1 MINDIISSNYKT
13 HKKGDFMETED
24 YLKKQLLEIKRLE
37 MEIKEDRK
45 ILQMSDEELTFSIE
59 IAEKSHHELCENHR
73 KWINSLIET
82 TTKNLEEEIAK
93 LRTMCSFDTKP
104 LIEFIKDTLAIIEKE
119 EYQIKKQEGNY
130 YIVSSSNKKPI
141 ILKEQETTDILKD
154 ELLSKN
160 DEYPYLSQILRDA
173 INHKWENSYRN
184 SEQIL
189 NYIRET
195 LPIDYSELV
204 TGKSLAISSEEIAL
218 LKTLA
223 KDMNGDDD
231 SFIWQAYKISREEGQ
246 RLFRDLYQGKYHS
259 LFEQSYWFG
268 QNISTETL
276 AHWMTKRK
284 TQKSLGL
291 PTQEITLENYIV
303 YAKLDEILKHTEY
316 IKENGQYYISLNG
329 HTQTPP
335 TQEEEEEIK
344 KITQEVLSRNFTWRE
359 SREVNKAVNV
369 KVRPFHNYK
378 FPHDIEEIRKALN
391 PEVITY
397 FDKIREDKTLQLNPT
412 PLNIRAKEINEKL
425 TVRNIHQLFMM
436 PVTTP
441 LEQYLRQMIFSQLD
455 FVRIEKKTG
464 ITRKEVEKSLT
475 VELTLPRE
483 VIRKL
488 FSNPEET
495 STITGL
501 TQGILHSLTDS
512 KKIDNI
518 LEEAK
523 EIQRE
528 YNCWN
533 GTVGYTEINSIR
545 LKDGDMIYST
555 YCEDIKD
562 QYTGFW
568 IQYDYFY
575 NNANDLEFVEGC
587 VELLGSIMMSQIFRK
602 GNKRTAKAMF
612 HKMLLSRN
620 IIPPVLDFNENDSAL
635 WDTFTDGRKERFEE
649 AKLLILEKTIKTN
662 QQLRNGEYN
671 PNLSITTPAEK
682 IKI

>member
-1 MINDIISSNYKT
+1 
-13 HKKGDFMETED
+13 METED
-24 YLKKQLLEIKRLE
+24 YLKKQLLEIKDLKTR
-37 MEIKEDRK
+37 IKENRER
-45 ILQMSDEELTFSIE
+45 LQVSDEEITFLAADDE
-59 IAEKSHHELCENHR
+59 RSHHERCEEYRN
-73 KWINSLIET
+73 WINELTESMI
-82 TTKNLEEEIAK
+82 KNLEGKIDK
-93 LRTMCSFDTKP
+93 LRTMCSFDTEP
-104 LIEFIKDTLAIIEKE
+104 LVEFIKDILTMIEKE

-130 YIVSSSNKKPI
+130 YILSSSNKYPI
-141 ILKEQETTDILKD
+141 ILKDQETTDILKD
-154 ELLSKN
+154 GLLSKN
-160 DEYPYLSQILRDA
+160 DEYPYLSQILKDA
-173 INHKWENSYRN
+173 INHKYQNSYRN
-184 SEQIL
+184 SSQIL
-189 NYIRET
+189 NYIREM
-195 LPIDYSELV
+195 LPINYSELV
-204 TGKSLAISSEEIAL
+204 TGKSLSISSEEVAL

-268 QNISTETL
+268 PNISTETL

-335 TQEEEEEIK
+335 TSEEEEEIK

-369 KVRPFHNYK
+369 KVKPFYNYK
-378 FPHDIEEIRKALN
+378 FPHDIEEIKEAFN

-397 FDKIREDKTLQLNPT
+397 FDKIREDKTLQLDPT
-412 PLNIRAKEINEKL
+412 PLNVRAKEINDKL
-425 TVRNIHQLFMM
+425 TERNIHRLFMM
-436 PVTTP
+436 PATTP
-441 LEQYLRQMIFSQLD
+441 LEQYLRQIIFSQLD
-455 FVRIEKKTG
+455 FVRIERKTET
-464 ITRKEVEKSLT
+464 TRKEVENSLT
-475 VELTLPRE
+475 EELTLPKE

-488 FSNPEET
+488 FSDSKET
-495 STITGL
+495 NIITGL
-501 TQGILHSLTDS
+501 TQGTLHSLTDS

-523 EIQRE
+523 EMQRE
-528 YNCWN
+528 YNCWE
-533 GTVGYTEINSIR
+533 GTVGYTDVNSVK
-545 LKDGDMIYST
+545 LKNGDMIYST

-562 QYTGFW
+562 QYTGFQ

-587 VELLGSIMMSQIFRK
+587 VELLGGIMMSQIFRK

-635 WDTFTDGRKERFEE
+635 WDAFTDGRKERFEE
-649 AKLLILEKTIKTN
+649 AKLLILEKTINTN
-662 QQLRNGEYN
+662 QQLRSGEYN

>member
-1 MINDIISSNYKT
+1 
-13 HKKGDFMETED
+13 METED
-24 YLKKQLLEIKRLE
+24 YLKKQLLEIKDLKTR
-37 MEIKEDRK
+37 IKENRER
-45 ILQMSDEELTFSIE
+45 LQVSDEEITFLAADDE
-59 IAEKSHHELCENHR
+59 RSHHERCEEYRN
-73 KWINSLIET
+73 WINELTESMI
-82 TTKNLEEEIAK
+82 KNLEGKIDK
-93 LRTMCSFDTKP
+93 LRTMCSFDTEP
-104 LIEFIKDTLAIIEKE
+104 LVEFIKDILTMIEKE

-130 YIVSSSNKKPI
+130 YILSSSNKHPI
-141 ILKEQETTDILKD
+141 ILKDQETTDILKD
-154 ELLSKN
+154 GLLSKN
-160 DEYPYLSQILRDA
+160 DEYPYLSQILKDA
-173 INHKWENSYRN
+173 INHKYQNSYRN
-184 SEQIL
+184 SSQIL
-189 NYIRET
+189 NYIREM
-195 LPIDYSELV
+195 LPINYSELV
-204 TGKSLAISSEEIAL
+204 TGKSLSISSEEVAL

-268 QNISTETL
+268 PNISTETL
-276 AHWMTKRK
+276 AHWQEKREE
-284 TQKSLGL
+284 QKSLGL

-359 SREVNKAVNV
+359 SREVNKAVSV
-369 KVRPFHNYK
+369 KVKPFYNYK
-378 FPHDIEEIRKALN
+378 FPHDIEEIKEAFN

-397 FDKIREDKTLQLNPT
+397 FDKIREDKTLQLDPT
-412 PLNIRAKEINEKL
+412 PLNVRAKEINDKL
-425 TVRNIHQLFMM
+425 TERNIHRLFMM
-436 PVTTP
+436 PATTP

-455 FVRIEKKTG
+455 FVRIERKTET
-464 ITRKEVEKSLT
+464 TRKEVENSLT
-475 VELTLPRE
+475 EELTLPKE

-488 FSNPEET
+488 FSDSKET
-495 STITGL
+495 NIITGL
-501 TQGILHSLTDS
+501 TQGTLHSLTDS

-523 EIQRE
+523 EMQRE
-528 YNCWN
+528 YNCWE
-533 GTVGYTEINSIR
+533 GTVGYTDVNSVK
-545 LKDGDMIYST
+545 LKNGDMIYST

-562 QYTGFW
+562 QYTGFQ
-568 IQYDYFY
+568 IQYDYLY

-671 PNLSITTPAEK
+671 PDLSITTPAEK

>member
-1 MINDIISSNYKT
+1 
-13 HKKGDFMETED
+13 METED
-24 YLKKQLLEIKRLE
+24 YLKKQLLEIKDLKTR
-37 MEIKEDRK
+37 IKENRER
-45 ILQMSDEELTFSIE
+45 LQVSDEEITFLAADDE
-59 IAEKSHHELCENHR
+59 RSHHERCEEYRN
-73 KWINSLIET
+73 WINELTESMI
-82 TTKNLEEEIAK
+82 KNLEGKIDK
-93 LRTMCSFDTKP
+93 LRTMCSFDTEP
-104 LIEFIKDTLAIIEKE
+104 LVEFIKDTLAMIEKE

-154 ELLSKN
+154 GLLSKN

-173 INHKWENSYRN
+173 INHKYQNSYRN
-184 SEQIL
+184 SSQIL
-189 NYIRET
+189 NYIREM
-195 LPIDYSELV
+195 LPINYSELV
-204 TGKSLAISSEEIAL
+204 TGKSLSISSEEVAL

-268 QNISTETL
+268 PNISTETL
-276 AHWMTKRK
+276 AHWQEKREE
-284 TQKSLGL
+284 QKSLGL

-335 TQEEEEEIK
+335 TSEEEEEIK

-369 KVRPFHNYK
+369 KVKPFYNYK
-378 FPHDIEEIRKALN
+378 FPHDIEEIKEAFN

-397 FDKIREDKTLQLNPT
+397 FDKIREDKTLQLDPT
-412 PLNIRAKEINEKL
+412 PLNVRAKEINDKL
-425 TVRNIHQLFMM
+425 TERNIHRLFMM
-436 PVTTP
+436 PATTP

-455 FVRIEKKTG
+455 FVRIERKTET
-464 ITRKEVEKSLT
+464 TRKEVENSLT
-475 VELTLPRE
+475 EELTLPKE

-488 FSNPEET
+488 FSDSKET
-495 STITGL
+495 NIITGL
-501 TQGILHSLTDS
+501 TQGTLHSLTDS

-523 EIQRE
+523 EMQRE
-528 YNCWN
+528 YNCWE
-533 GTVGYTEINSIR
+533 GTVGYTDVNSVK
-545 LKDGDMIYST
+545 LKNGDMIYST

-562 QYTGFW
+562 QYTGFQ
-568 IQYDYFY
+568 IQYDYLY

-671 PNLSITTPAEK
+671 PDLSITTPAEK

>member
-1 MINDIISSNYKT
+1 
-13 HKKGDFMETED
+13 METED
-24 YLKKQLLEIKRLE
+24 YLKKQLLEIKDLKTR
-37 MEIKEDRK
+37 IKENRER
-45 ILQMSDEELTFSIE
+45 LQVSDEEITFLAADDE
-59 IAEKSHHELCENHR
+59 RSHHERCEEYRN
-73 KWINSLIET
+73 WINELTESMI
-82 TTKNLEEEIAK
+82 KNLEGKIDK
-93 LRTMCSFDTKP
+93 LRTMCSFDTEP
-104 LIEFIKDTLAIIEKE
+104 LVEFIKDILTMIEKE

-130 YIVSSSNKKPI
+130 YILSSSNKYPI

-154 ELLSKN
+154 GLLSKN
-160 DEYPYLSQILRDA
+160 DEYPYLSQILKDA
-173 INHKWENSYRN
+173 INHKYQNSYRN
-184 SEQIL
+184 SSQIL
-189 NYIRET
+189 NYIREM
-195 LPIDYSELV
+195 LPINYSELV
-204 TGKSLAISSEEIAL
+204 TGKSLSISSEEVAL

-268 QNISTETL
+268 PNISTETL

-335 TQEEEEEIK
+335 TSEEEEEIK

-369 KVRPFHNYK
+369 KVKPFYNYK
-378 FPHDIEEIRKALN
+378 FPHDIEEIKEAFN

-397 FDKIREDKTLQLNPT
+397 FDKIREDKTLQLDPT
-412 PLNIRAKEINEKL
+412 PLNVRAKEINDKL
-425 TVRNIHQLFMM
+425 TERNIHRLFMM
-436 PVTTP
+436 PATTP

-455 FVRIEKKTG
+455 FVRIERKTET
-464 ITRKEVEKSLT
+464 TRKEVENSLT
-475 VELTLPRE
+475 EELTLPRE

-488 FSNPEET
+488 FSDSKET
-495 STITGL
+495 NIITGL
-501 TQGILHSLTDS
+501 TQGTLHSLTDS

-523 EIQRE
+523 EMQRE
-528 YNCWN
+528 YNCWE
-533 GTVGYTEINSIR
+533 GTVGYTDVNSVK
-545 LKDGDMIYST
+545 LKNGDMIYST

-562 QYTGFW
+562 QYTGFQ
-568 IQYDYFY
+568 IQYDYLY

-587 VELLGSIMMSQIFRK
+587 VELLGGIMLSQIFRK
-602 GNKRTAKAMF
+602 GNKRTAKALF

-649 AKLLILEKTIKTN
+649 AKLLILDKTIKTN

>member
-1 MINDIISSNYKT
+1 
-13 HKKGDFMETED
+13 METED
-24 YLKKQLLEIKRLE
+24 YLKKQLIEIKDLKTR
-37 MEIKEDRK
+37 IKENRER
-45 ILQMSDEELTFSIE
+45 LQVSDEEITFLAADDE
-59 IAEKSHHELCENHR
+59 RSHHERCEEYRN
-73 KWINSLIET
+73 WINELTESMI
-82 TTKNLEEEIAK
+82 KNLEGKIDK
-93 LRTMCSFDTKP
+93 LRTMCSFDTEP
-104 LIEFIKDTLAIIEKE
+104 LVEFIKDTLTMIEKE

-130 YIVSSSNKKPI
+130 YILSSSNKHPI
-141 ILKEQETTDILKD
+141 ILKDQETTDILKD
-154 ELLSKN
+154 GLLSKN
-160 DEYPYLSQILRDA
+160 DEYPYLSQILKDA
-173 INHKWENSYRN
+173 INHKCQNSYRN
-184 SEQIL
+184 SSQIL
-189 NYIRET
+189 NYIREM
-195 LPIDYSELV
+195 LPINYSELV
-204 TGKSLAISSEEIAL
+204 TGKSLSISSEEVAL

-268 QNISTETL
+268 PNISTETL

-335 TQEEEEEIK
+335 TSEEEEEIK

-359 SREVNKAVNV
+359 AREVNKAVNV
-369 KVRPFHNYK
+369 KVKPFYNYK
-378 FPHDIEEIRKALN
+378 FPHDIEEIKEAFN

-397 FDKIREDKTLQLNPT
+397 FDKIREDKTLQLDPT
-412 PLNIRAKEINEKL
+412 PLNVRAKEINDKL
-425 TVRNIHQLFMM
+425 TERNIHRLFMM
-436 PVTTP
+436 PATTP

-455 FVRIEKKTG
+455 FVRIERKTET
-464 ITRKEVEKSLT
+464 TRKEVENSLT
-475 VELTLPRE
+475 EELTLPRE

-488 FSNPEET
+488 FSDSKET
-495 STITGL
+495 NIITGL
-501 TQGILHSLTDS
+501 TQGTLHSLTDS

-523 EIQRE
+523 EMQRE
-528 YNCWN
+528 YNCWE
-533 GTVGYTEINSIR
+533 GTVGYTDVNSIK
-545 LKDGDMIYST
+545 LKNGDRIYST

-562 QYTGFW
+562 QYTGFQ
-568 IQYDYFY
+568 IQYDYLY

-587 VELLGSIMMSQIFRK
+587 VELLGGIMLSQIFRK

>member
-1 MINDIISSNYKT
+1 
-13 HKKGDFMETED
+13 METED
-24 YLKKQLLEIKRLE
+24 YLKKQLLEIKDLKTR
-37 MEIKEDRK
+37 IKENRER
-45 ILQMSDEELTFSIE
+45 LQVSDEEITFLAADDE
-59 IAEKSHHELCENHR
+59 RSHHERCKEYRN
-73 KWINSLIET
+73 WINELTESMI
-82 TTKNLEEEIAK
+82 KNLEGKIDK
-93 LRTMCSFDTKP
+93 LRTMCSFDTEP
-104 LIEFIKDTLAIIEKE
+104 LVEFIKDILTMIEKE

-130 YIVSSSNKKPI
+130 YILSSSNKHPI
-141 ILKEQETTDILKD
+141 ILKDQETTDILKD
-154 ELLSKN
+154 GLLSKN
-160 DEYPYLSQILRDA
+160 DEYPYLSQILKDA
-173 INHKWENSYRN
+173 INHKYQNSYRN
-184 SEQIL
+184 SSQIL
-189 NYIRET
+189 NYIREM
-195 LPIDYSELV
+195 LPINYSELV
-204 TGKSLAISSEEIAL
+204 TGKSLSISSEEVAL

-268 QNISTETL
+268 PNISTETL
-276 AHWMTKRK
+276 AHWQEKREE
-284 TQKSLGL
+284 QKSLGL

-335 TQEEEEEIK
+335 TSEEEEEIK

-369 KVRPFHNYK
+369 KVKPFYNYK
-378 FPHDIEEIRKALN
+378 FPHDIEEIKEAFN

-397 FDKIREDKTLQLNPT
+397 FDKIREDKTLQLDPT
-412 PLNIRAKEINEKL
+412 PLNVRAKEINDKL
-425 TVRNIHQLFMM
+425 TERNIHRLFMM
-436 PVTTP
+436 PATTP

-455 FVRIEKKTG
+455 FVRIERKTET
-464 ITRKEVEKSLT
+464 TRKEVENSLT
-475 VELTLPRE
+475 EELTLPKE

-488 FSNPEET
+488 FSDSKET
-495 STITGL
+495 NIITGL
-501 TQGILHSLTDS
+501 TQGTLHSLTDS

-523 EIQRE
+523 EMQRE
-528 YNCWN
+528 YNCWE
-533 GTVGYTEINSIR
+533 GTVGYTDVNSVK
-545 LKDGDMIYST
+545 LKNGDMIYST

-562 QYTGFW
+562 QYTGFQ
-568 IQYDYFY
+568 IQYDYLY

>member
-1 MINDIISSNYKT
+1 
-13 HKKGDFMETED
+13 METED
-24 YLKKQLLEIKRLE
+24 YLKKQLIEIKDLKTR
-37 MEIKEDRK
+37 IKENRER
-45 ILQMSDEELTFSIE
+45 LQVSDEEITFLAADDE
-59 IAEKSHHELCENHR
+59 RSHHERCEEYRN
-73 KWINSLIET
+73 WINELTESMI
-82 TTKNLEEEIAK
+82 KNLEGKIDK
-93 LRTMCSFDTKP
+93 LRTMCSFDTEQ
-104 LIEFIKDTLAIIEKE
+104 LVEFIKDILTMIEKE

-130 YIVSSSNKKPI
+130 YILSSSNKYPI
-141 ILKEQETTDILKD
+141 ILKDQETTDILKD
-154 ELLSKN
+154 GLLSKN
-160 DEYPYLSQILRDA
+160 DEYPYLSQILKDA
-173 INHKWENSYRN
+173 INHKYQNSYRN
-184 SEQIL
+184 SSQIL
-189 NYIRET
+189 NYIREI
-195 LPIDYSELV
+195 LPINYSELV
-204 TGKSLAISSEEIAL
+204 TGKSLSISSEEVAL

-246 RLFRDLYQGKYHS
+246 RLFKDLYQGKYHS

-268 QNISTETL
+268 PNISTETL

-291 PTQEITLENYIV
+291 PTQDITLENYIV

-344 KITQEVLSRNFTWRE
+344 KITQEVLSKNFTWRE
-359 SREVNKAVNV
+359 AREVNKAVNV
-369 KVRPFHNYK
+369 KVKPFYNYK
-378 FPHDIEEIRKALN
+378 FPHDIEEIKEAFN

-397 FDKIREDKTLQLNPT
+397 FDKIREDKTLQLDPT
-412 PLNIRAKEINEKL
+412 PLNVRAKEINDKL
-425 TVRNIHQLFMM
+425 TERNIHRLFKM
-436 PVTTP
+436 PATTP

-455 FVRIEKKTG
+455 FVRIERKTET
-464 ITRKEVEKSLT
+464 TRKEVENSLT
-475 VELTLPRE
+475 EELTLPRE

-488 FSNPEET
+488 FSDSKET
-495 STITGL
+495 NIITGL
-501 TQGILHSLTDS
+501 TQGTLHSLTDS

-523 EIQRE
+523 EMQRE
-528 YNCWN
+528 YNCWE
-533 GTVGYTEINSIR
+533 GTVGYTDVNSIK
-545 LKDGDMIYST
+545 LKNEDRIYST

-562 QYTGFW
+562 QYTGFQ
-568 IQYDYFY
+568 IQYDYLY

-587 VELLGSIMMSQIFRK
+587 VELLGGIMLSQIFRK

>member
-1 MINDIISSNYKT
+1 
-13 HKKGDFMETED
+13 METED
-24 YLKKQLLEIKRLE
+24 YLKKQLLEIKDLKTR
-37 MEIKEDRK
+37 IKENRER
-45 ILQMSDEELTFSIE
+45 LQVSDEEITFLAADDE
-59 IAEKSHHELCENHR
+59 RSHHERCEEYRN
-73 KWINSLIET
+73 WINELMESMI
-82 TTKNLEEEIAK
+82 KNLEGKIDK
-93 LRTMCSFDTKP
+93 LRTMCSFDTEQ
-104 LIEFIKDTLAIIEKE
+104 LVEFIKDTLTMIEKE

-130 YIVSSSNKKPI
+130 YILSSSNKHPI
-141 ILKEQETTDILKD
+141 ILKDQETTDILKD
-154 ELLSKN
+154 GLLSKN
-160 DEYPYLSQILRDA
+160 DEYPYLSQILKDA
-173 INHKWENSYRN
+173 INHKYQNSYRN
-184 SEQIL
+184 SSQIL
-189 NYIRET
+189 NYIREM
-195 LPIDYSELV
+195 LPINYSELV
-204 TGKSLAISSEEIAL
+204 TGKSLSISSEEVAL

-268 QNISTETL
+268 PNISTETL

-335 TQEEEEEIK
+335 TSEEEEEIK

-359 SREVNKAVNV
+359 AREVNKAVNV

-436 PVTTP
+436 PATTP

-455 FVRIEKKTG
+455 FVRIERKTET
-464 ITRKEVEKSLT
+464 TRKEVENSLT
-475 VELTLPRE
+475 EELTLPRE

-488 FSNPEET
+488 FSDSKET
-495 STITGL
+495 NIITGL
-501 TQGILHSLTDS
+501 TQGTLHSLTDS

-523 EIQRE
+523 EMQRE
-528 YNCWN
+528 YNCWE
-533 GTVGYTEINSIR
+533 GTVGYTDVNSVK
-545 LKDGDMIYST
+545 LKNGDMIYST

-562 QYTGFW
+562 QYTGFQ

-587 VELLGSIMMSQIFRK
+587 VELLGGIMMSQIFRK
-602 GNKRTAKAMF
+602 GNKRTAKALF
-612 HKMLLSRN
+612 NKMLLSRN

>member
-1 MINDIISSNYKT
+1 
-13 HKKGDFMETED
+13 METED
-24 YLKKQLLEIKRLE
+24 YLKKQLLEIKDLKTR
-37 MEIKEDRK
+37 IKENRER
-45 ILQMSDEELTFSIE
+45 LQVSDEEITFLAADDE
-59 IAEKSHHELCENHR
+59 RSHHERCEEYRN
-73 KWINSLIET
+73 WINELTESMI
-82 TTKNLEEEIAK
+82 KNLEGKIDK
-93 LRTMCSFDTKP
+93 LRTMCSFDTEP
-104 LIEFIKDTLAIIEKE
+104 LVEFIKDILTMIEKE

-246 RLFRDLYQGKYHS
+246 QLFRNLYQGKYHS
-259 LFEQSYWFG
+259 LFNQNYWFG
-268 QNISTETL
+268 PSVSTETL
-276 AHWMTKRK
+276 AHWQEKREE
-284 TQKSLGL
+284 QKSLGL
-291 PTQEITLENYIV
+291 PTQEITIKNYIV
-303 YAKLDEILKHTEY
+303 YANLDEILKQINR
-316 IKENGQYYISLNG
+316 IKEKGEYHISLNG
-329 HTQTPP
+329 HIQTPP
-335 TQEEEEEIK
+335 TPEEEEEIK
-344 KITQEVLSRNFTWRE
+344 KLAQEVLSRNFTWRE
-359 SREVNKAVNV
+359 AREVNKAVNV

-436 PVTTP
+436 PATTP

-475 VELTLPRE
+475 EELTLPRE

-501 TQGILHSLTDS
+501 TQGILHSLTDN

-555 YCEDIKD
+555 HCENIKD
-562 QYTGFW
+562 QYTGFK

-602 GNKRTAKAMF
+602 GNKRTAKALF
-612 HKMLLSRN
+612 NKMLLSRN

>member
-1 MINDIISSNYKT
+1 
-13 HKKGDFMETED
+13 METED
-24 YLKKQLLEIKRLE
+24 YLKKQLLEIKDLKTR
-37 MEIKEDRK
+37 IKENRER
-45 ILQMSDEELTFSIE
+45 LQVSDEEITFLE
-59 IAEKSHHELCENHR
+59 ADDERSHHERCEEYRN
-73 KWINSLIET
+73 WINELTESMI
-82 TTKNLEEEIAK
+82 KNLEGKIDK
-93 LRTMCSFDTKP
+93 LRTMCSFDTEQ
-104 LIEFIKDTLAIIEKE
+104 LVEFIKDILTMIEKE

-130 YIVSSSNKKPI
+130 YILSSLNKHPI
-141 ILKEQETTDILKD
+141 ILKDQETTDILKD
-154 ELLSKN
+154 GLLSKN
-160 DEYPYLSQILRDA
+160 DEYPYLSQILKDA
-173 INHKWENSYRN
+173 INHKCQNSYRN
-184 SEQIL
+184 SSQIL
-189 NYIRET
+189 NYIREM
-195 LPIDYSELV
+195 LPINYSELV
-204 TGKSLAISSEEIAL
+204 TGKSLSISSEEVAL

-268 QNISTETL
+268 PNISTETL

-335 TQEEEEEIK
+335 TSEEEEEIK

-369 KVRPFHNYK
+369 KVKPFYNYK
-378 FPHDIEEIRKALN
+378 FPHDIEEIKEAFN

-397 FDKIREDKTLQLNPT
+397 FDKIREDKTLQLDPT
-412 PLNIRAKEINEKL
+412 PLNVRAKEINDKL
-425 TVRNIHQLFMM
+425 TERNIHRLFMM
-436 PVTTP
+436 PATTP

-455 FVRIEKKTG
+455 FVRIERKTET
-464 ITRKEVEKSLT
+464 TRKEVENSLT
-475 VELTLPRE
+475 EELTLPKE

-488 FSNPEET
+488 FSDSKET
-495 STITGL
+495 NIITGL
-501 TQGILHSLTDS
+501 TQGTLHSLTDS

-523 EIQRE
+523 EMQRE
-528 YNCWN
+528 YNCWE
-533 GTVGYTEINSIR
+533 GTVGYTDVNSVK
-545 LKDGDMIYST
+545 LKNGDMIYST

-562 QYTGFW
+562 QYTGFQ
-568 IQYDYFY
+568 IQYDYLY

>member
-1 MINDIISSNYKT
+1 MD
-13 HKKGDFMETED
+13 TED
-24 YLKKQLLEIKRLE
+24 YLKQQLLKIKNLE
-37 MEIKEDRK
+37 LRIKEERK
-45 ILQMSDEELTFSIE
+45 KLQFSDEETSISAKIE
-59 IAEKSHHELCENHR
+59 DYRNWLNDLLQIAV
-73 KWINSLIET
+73 
-82 TTKNLEEEIAK
+82 KNLEEEIVK
-93 LRTMCSFDTKP
+93 LRTMCTFNTEV
-104 LIEFIKDTLAIIEKE
+104 LAEFIKDTLTIIEKE
-119 EYQIKKQEGNY
+119 EYEIKKKDDNC
-130 YIVSSSNKKPI
+130 YISSSSIKSPI
-141 ILKEQETTDILKD
+141 ILKNQETTDILKD
-154 ELLSKN
+154 GLLSKN
-160 DEYPYLSQILRDA
+160 EDYPYISQILKDA
-173 INHKWENSYRN
+173 INHKWENSYR
-184 SEQIL
+184 SSSQIL

-195 LPIDYSELV
+195 LPINYAELV
-204 TGKSLAISSEEIAL
+204 TGKSLAISLEEISL
-218 LKTLA
+218 LRTLA
-223 KDMNGDDD
+223 NDMSSDDD
-231 SFIWQAYKISREEGQ
+231 SFIWQAYKISKEKGQ
-246 RLFRDLYQGKYHS
+246 QLYRDLYQGKYHP
-259 LFEQSYWFG
+259 LFNQSYWFG
-268 QNISTETL
+268 SSVSTETL
-276 AHWMTKRK
+276 AHWQEKREE
-284 TQKSLGL
+284 QKSLGL
-291 PTQEITLENYIV
+291 PTQEITIENYIV
-303 YAKLDEILKHTEY
+303 YAKLDEILKHINH
-316 IKENGQYYISLNG
+316 IKERGEYYISLNG
-329 HTQTPP
+329 HTQAPP
-335 TQEEEEEIK
+335 TAEEDEEIK
-344 KITQEVLSRNFTWRE
+344 KLAQEVLSRNFTWRE
-359 SREVNKAVNV
+359 AREVNKAVNV

-397 FDKIREDKTLQLNPT
+397 FDKIREDKTLQLDPT

-436 PVTTP
+436 PATTP

-475 VELTLPRE
+475 EELTLPRE

-501 TQGILHSLTDS
+501 TQGILHSLTDN

-575 NNANDLEFVEGC
+575 NNANDLEFVEEC

-602 GNKRTAKAMF
+602 GNKRTAKALF
-612 HKMLLSRN
+612 NKMLLSRN

-635 WDTFTDGRKERFEE
+635 WDIFADGRKEWFEA

-662 QQLRNGEYN
+662 QQLQRGEYI
-671 PNLSITTPAEK
+671 PDFSINTIAKK
-682 IKI
+682 IKT

>member
-1 MINDIISSNYKT
+1 
-13 HKKGDFMETED
+13 METED
-24 YLKKQLLEIKRLE
+24 YLKKQLLEIKDLKTR
-37 MEIKEDRK
+37 IKENRER
-45 ILQMSDEELTFSIE
+45 LQVSDEEITFLAADDE
-59 IAEKSHHELCENHR
+59 RSHHERCEEYRN
-73 KWINSLIET
+73 WINELTESMI
-82 TTKNLEEEIAK
+82 KNLEGKIDK
-93 LRTMCSFDTKP
+93 LRTMCSFDTEP
-104 LIEFIKDTLAIIEKE
+104 LVEFIKDILTMIEKE

-130 YIVSSSNKKPI
+130 YILSSSNKHPI
-141 ILKEQETTDILKD
+141 ILKDQETTDILKD
-154 ELLSKN
+154 GLLSKN
-160 DEYPYLSQILRDA
+160 DEYPYLSQILKDA
-173 INHKWENSYRN
+173 INHKYQNSYRN
-184 SEQIL
+184 SSQIL
-189 NYIRET
+189 NYIREM
-195 LPIDYSELV
+195 LPINYSELV
-204 TGKSLAISSEEIAL
+204 TGKSLSISSEEVAL

-268 QNISTETL
+268 PNISTETL
-276 AHWMTKRK
+276 AHWQEKREE
-284 TQKSLGL
+284 QKSLGL

-523 EIQRE
+523 EMQRE
-528 YNCWN
+528 YNCWE
-533 GTVGYTEINSIR
+533 GTVGYTDVNSVK
-545 LKDGDMIYST
+545 LKNGDMIYST
-555 YCEDIKD
+555 YCEYIKY
-562 QYTGFW
+562 QYTGFQ
-568 IQYDYFY
+568 IQ
-575 NNANDLEFVEGC
+575 
-587 VELLGSIMMSQIFRK
+587 
-602 GNKRTAKAMF
+602 
-612 HKMLLSRN
+612 
-620 IIPPVLDFNENDSAL
+620 
-635 WDTFTDGRKERFEE
+635 
-649 AKLLILEKTIKTN
+649 
-662 QQLRNGEYN
+662 
-671 PNLSITTPAEK
+671 
-682 IKI
+682 

>member
-1 MINDIISSNYKT
+1 
-13 HKKGDFMETED
+13 METED
-24 YLKKQLLEIKRLE
+24 YLKKQLLEIKDLKTR
-37 MEIKEDRK
+37 IKENRER
-45 ILQMSDEELTFSIE
+45 LQVSDEEITFLAADDE
-59 IAEKSHHELCENHR
+59 RSHHERCEEYRN
-73 KWINSLIET
+73 WINELTESMI
-82 TTKNLEEEIAK
+82 KNLEGKIDK
-93 LRTMCSFDTKP
+93 LRTMCSFDTEP
-104 LIEFIKDTLAIIEKE
+104 LVEFIKDILTMIEKE

-130 YIVSSSNKKPI
+130 YILSSSNKHPI
-141 ILKEQETTDILKD
+141 ILKDQETTDILKD
-154 ELLSKN
+154 GLLSKN
-160 DEYPYLSQILRDA
+160 DEYPYLSQILKDA
-173 INHKWENSYRN
+173 INHKYQNSYRN
-184 SEQIL
+184 SSQIL
-189 NYIRET
+189 NYIREM
-195 LPIDYSELV
+195 LPINYSELV
-204 TGKSLAISSEEIAL
+204 TGKSLSISSEEVAL

-268 QNISTETL
+268 PNISTETL
-276 AHWMTKRK
+276 AHWQEKREE
-284 TQKSLGL
+284 QKSLGL

-335 TQEEEEEIK
+335 TSEEEEEIK

-369 KVRPFHNYK
+369 KVKPFYNYK
-378 FPHDIEEIRKALN
+378 FPHDIEEIKEAFN

-397 FDKIREDKTLQLNPT
+397 FDKIREDKTLQLDPT
-412 PLNIRAKEINEKL
+412 PLNVRAKEINDKL
-425 TVRNIHQLFMM
+425 TERNIHRLFMM
-436 PVTTP
+436 PATTP

-455 FVRIEKKTG
+455 FVRIERKTET
-464 ITRKEVEKSLT
+464 TRKEVENSLT
-475 VELTLPRE
+475 EELTLPKE

-488 FSNPEET
+488 FSDSKET
-495 STITGL
+495 NIITGL
-501 TQGILHSLTDS
+501 TQGTLHSLTDS

-523 EIQRE
+523 EMQRE
-528 YNCWN
+528 YNCWE
-533 GTVGYTEINSIR
+533 GTVGYTDVNSVK
-545 LKDGDMIYST
+545 LKNGDMIYST

-562 QYTGFW
+562 QYTGFQ
-568 IQYDYFY
+568 IQYDYLY

>member
-1 MINDIISSNYKT
+1 
-13 HKKGDFMETED
+13 METED
-24 YLKKQLLEIKRLE
+24 YLKKQLLEIKDLKTR
-37 MEIKEDRK
+37 IKENRER
-45 ILQMSDEELTFSIE
+45 LQVSDEEITFLAADDE
-59 IAEKSHHELCENHR
+59 RSHHERCEEYRN
-73 KWINSLIET
+73 WINELTESMI
-82 TTKNLEEEIAK
+82 KNLEGKIDK
-93 LRTMCSFDTKP
+93 LRTMCSFDTEQ
-104 LIEFIKDTLAIIEKE
+104 LVEFIKDTLTMIEKE

-130 YIVSSSNKKPI
+130 CILSSSNKHPI
-141 ILKEQETTDILKD
+141 ILKDQETTDILKD
-154 ELLSKN
+154 GLLSKN
-160 DEYPYLSQILRDA
+160 DEYPYLSQILKDV
-173 INHKWENSYRN
+173 INHKCQNSYRN
-184 SEQIL
+184 SSQIL
-189 NYIRET
+189 NYIREM
-195 LPIDYSELV
+195 LPINYSELV
-204 TGKSLAISSEEIAL
+204 TGKSLSISSEEVAL

-268 QNISTETL
+268 PNISTETL

-329 HTQTPP
+329 HTQTPL
-335 TQEEEEEIK
+335 TSEEEEEIK

-369 KVRPFHNYK
+369 KVKPFYNYK
-378 FPHDIEEIRKALN
+378 FPHDIEEIKEAFN

-397 FDKIREDKTLQLNPT
+397 FDKIREDKTLQLDPT
-412 PLNIRAKEINEKL
+412 PLNVRAKEINDKL
-425 TVRNIHQLFMM
+425 TEKNIHRLFMM
-436 PVTTP
+436 PATTP

-455 FVRIEKKTG
+455 FVRIERKTET
-464 ITRKEVEKSLT
+464 TRKEVENSLT
-475 VELTLPRE
+475 EELTLPRE

-488 FSNPEET
+488 FSDSKET
-495 STITGL
+495 NIITGL
-501 TQGILHSLTDS
+501 TQGTLHSLTDS

-523 EIQRE
+523 EMQRE
-528 YNCWN
+528 YNCWE
-533 GTVGYTEINSIR
+533 GTVGYTDVNSIK
-545 LKDGDMIYST
+545 LKNGDRIYST

-562 QYTGFW
+562 QYTGFQ
-568 IQYDYFY
+568 IQYDYLY

-587 VELLGSIMMSQIFRK
+587 VELLGGIMLSQIFRK
-602 GNKRTAKAMF
+602 GNKRTAKALF

-671 PNLSITTPAEK
+671 PNLSITTPTEK

>member
-1 MINDIISSNYKT
+1 
-13 HKKGDFMETED
+13 METED
-24 YLKKQLLEIKRLE
+24 YLKKQLLEIKDLKTR
-37 MEIKEDRK
+37 IKENRER
-45 ILQMSDEELTFSIE
+45 LQVSDEEITFLAADDE
-59 IAEKSHHELCENHR
+59 RSHHERCEEYRN
-73 KWINSLIET
+73 WINELTESMI
-82 TTKNLEEEIAK
+82 KNLEGKIDK
-93 LRTMCSFDTKP
+93 LRTMCSFDTEP
-104 LIEFIKDTLAIIEKE
+104 LVEFIKDILTMIEKE

-130 YIVSSSNKKPI
+130 YILSSSNKYPI
-141 ILKEQETTDILKD
+141 ILKDQETTDILKD
-154 ELLSKN
+154 GLLSKN
-160 DEYPYLSQILRDA
+160 DEYPYLSQILKDA
-173 INHKWENSYRN
+173 INHKYQNSYRN
-184 SEQIL
+184 SSQIL
-189 NYIRET
+189 NYIREM
-195 LPIDYSELV
+195 LPINYSELV
-204 TGKSLAISSEEIAL
+204 TGKSLSISSEEVAL

-268 QNISTETL
+268 PNISTETL

-335 TQEEEEEIK
+335 TSEEEEEIK

-359 SREVNKAVNV
+359 AREVNKAVNV

-436 PVTTP
+436 PATTP

-455 FVRIEKKTG
+455 FVRIERKTET
-464 ITRKEVEKSLT
+464 TRKEVENSLT
-475 VELTLPRE
+475 EELTLPRE

-488 FSNPEET
+488 FSDSKET
-495 STITGL
+495 NIITGL
-501 TQGILHSLTDS
+501 TQGTLHSLTDS

-523 EIQRE
+523 EMQRE
-528 YNCWN
+528 YNCWE
-533 GTVGYTEINSIR
+533 GTVGYTDVNSVK
-545 LKDGDMIYST
+545 LKNGDMIYST

-562 QYTGFW
+562 QYTGFQ

-587 VELLGSIMMSQIFRK
+587 VELLGGIMMSQIFRK
-602 GNKRTAKAMF
+602 GNKRTAKALF
-612 HKMLLSRN
+612 NKMLLSRN

>member
-1 MINDIISSNYKT
+1 
-13 HKKGDFMETED
+13 METED
-24 YLKKQLLEIKRLE
+24 YLKKQLLEIKDLKTR
-37 MEIKEDRK
+37 IKENRER
-45 ILQMSDEELTFSIE
+45 LQVSDEEITFLAADDE
-59 IAEKSHHELCENHR
+59 RSHHERCEEYRN
-73 KWINSLIET
+73 WINELTESMI
-82 TTKNLEEEIAK
+82 KNLEGKIDK
-93 LRTMCSFDTKP
+93 LRTMCSFDTE
-104 LIEFIKDTLAIIEKE
+104 LLVEFIKDILTMIEKE

-130 YIVSSSNKKPI
+130 YILSSSNKYPI
-141 ILKEQETTDILKD
+141 ILKDQETTDILKD
-154 ELLSKN
+154 GLLSKN
-160 DEYPYLSQILRDA
+160 DEYPYLSQILKDA
-173 INHKWENSYRN
+173 INHKCQNSYRN
-184 SEQIL
+184 SSQIL
-189 NYIRET
+189 NYIREM
-195 LPIDYSELV
+195 LPINYSELV
-204 TGKSLAISSEEIAL
+204 TGKSLSISSEEVAL

-246 RLFRDLYQGKYHS
+246 RLFKDLYQGKYHS

-268 QNISTETL
+268 PNISTETL

-291 PTQEITLENYIV
+291 PTQDITLENYIV

-335 TQEEEEEIK
+335 TSEEEEEIK

-369 KVRPFHNYK
+369 KVKPFYNYK
-378 FPHDIEEIRKALN
+378 FPHDIEEIKEAFN

-397 FDKIREDKTLQLNPT
+397 FDKIREDKTLQLDPT
-412 PLNIRAKEINEKL
+412 PLNVRAKEINDKL
-425 TVRNIHQLFMM
+425 TERNIHRLFMM
-436 PVTTP
+436 PATTP

-455 FVRIEKKTG
+455 FVRIERKTET
-464 ITRKEVEKSLT
+464 TRKEVENSLT
-475 VELTLPRE
+475 EELTLPRE

-488 FSNPEET
+488 FSDSKET
-495 STITGL
+495 NIITGL
-501 TQGILHSLTDS
+501 TQGTLHSLTDS

-523 EIQRE
+523 EMQRE
-528 YNCWN
+528 YNCWE
-533 GTVGYTEINSIR
+533 GTVGYTDVNSIK
-545 LKDGDMIYST
+545 LKNGDRIYST

-562 QYTGFW
+562 QYTGFQ
-568 IQYDYFY
+568 IQYDYLY

-587 VELLGSIMMSQIFRK
+587 VELLGGIMLSQIFRK

>member
-1 MINDIISSNYKT
+1 
-13 HKKGDFMETED
+13 METED
-24 YLKKQLLEIKRLE
+24 YLKKQLLEIKDLKTR
-37 MEIKEDRK
+37 IKENRER
-45 ILQMSDEELTFSIE
+45 LQVSDEEITFLAADDE
-59 IAEKSHHELCENHR
+59 RSHHERCEEYRN
-73 KWINSLIET
+73 WINELTESMI
-82 TTKNLEEEIAK
+82 KNLEGKIDK
-93 LRTMCSFDTKP
+93 LRTMCSFDTEP
-104 LIEFIKDTLAIIEKE
+104 LVEFIKDILTMIEKE

-130 YIVSSSNKKPI
+130 YILSSSNKYPI
-141 ILKEQETTDILKD
+141 ILKDQETTDILKD
-154 ELLSKN
+154 GLLSKN
-160 DEYPYLSQILRDA
+160 DEYPYLSQILKDA
-173 INHKWENSYRN
+173 INHKYQNSYRN
-184 SEQIL
+184 SSQIL
-189 NYIRET
+189 NYIREM
-195 LPIDYSELV
+195 LPINYSELV
-204 TGKSLAISSEEIAL
+204 TGKSLSISSEEVAL

-268 QNISTETL
+268 PNISTETL

-335 TQEEEEEIK
+335 TSEEEEEIK

-369 KVRPFHNYK
+369 KVKPFYNYK
-378 FPHDIEEIRKALN
+378 FPHDIEEIKEAFN

-397 FDKIREDKTLQLNPT
+397 FDKIREDKTLQLDPT
-412 PLNIRAKEINEKL
+412 PLNVRAKEINDKL
-425 TVRNIHQLFMM
+425 TERNIHRLFMM
-436 PVTTP
+436 PATTP
-441 LEQYLRQMIFSQLD
+441 LEQYLRQIIFSQLD
-455 FVRIEKKTG
+455 FVRIERKTET
-464 ITRKEVEKSLT
+464 TRKEVENSLT
-475 VELTLPRE
+475 EELTLPKE

-488 FSNPEET
+488 FSDSKET
-495 STITGL
+495 NIITGL
-501 TQGILHSLTDS
+501 TQGTLHSLTDS

-523 EIQRE
+523 EMQRE
-528 YNCWN
+528 YNCWE
-533 GTVGYTEINSIR
+533 GTVGYTDVNSVK
-545 LKDGDMIYST
+545 LKNGDMIYST

-562 QYTGFW
+562 QYTGFQ

-587 VELLGSIMMSQIFRK
+587 VELLGGIMMSQIFRK

-635 WDTFTDGRKERFEE
+635 WDAFTDGRKERFEE

>member
-1 MINDIISSNYKT
+1 
-13 HKKGDFMETED
+13 METED
-24 YLKKQLLEIKRLE
+24 YLKKQLLEIKDLKTR
-37 MEIKEDRK
+37 IKENRER
-45 ILQMSDEELTFSIE
+45 LQVSDEEITFLAADDE
-59 IAEKSHHELCENHR
+59 RSHHERCEEYRN
-73 KWINSLIET
+73 WINELTESMI
-82 TTKNLEEEIAK
+82 KNLEGKIDK
-93 LRTMCSFDTKP
+93 LRTMCSFDTEP
-104 LIEFIKDTLAIIEKE
+104 LVEFIKDILTMIEKE

-130 YIVSSSNKKPI
+130 YILSSSNKHPI
-141 ILKEQETTDILKD
+141 ILKDQETTDILKD
-154 ELLSKN
+154 GLLSKN
-160 DEYPYLSQILRDA
+160 DEYPYLSQILKDA
-173 INHKWENSYRN
+173 INHKYQNSYRN
-184 SEQIL
+184 SSQIL
-189 NYIRET
+189 NYIREM
-195 LPIDYSELV
+195 LPINYSELV
-204 TGKSLAISSEEIAL
+204 TGKSLSISSEEVAL

-268 QNISTETL
+268 PNISTETL

-335 TQEEEEEIK
+335 TSEEEEEIK

-369 KVRPFHNYK
+369 KVKPFYNYK
-378 FPHDIEEIRKALN
+378 FPHDIEEIRKAFN

-397 FDKIREDKTLQLNPT
+397 FDKIREDKTLQLDPT
-412 PLNIRAKEINEKL
+412 PLNVRAKEINDKL
-425 TVRNIHQLFMM
+425 TERNIHRLFMM
-436 PVTTP
+436 PATTP

-455 FVRIEKKTG
+455 FVRIERKTET
-464 ITRKEVEKSLT
+464 TRKEVENSLT
-475 VELTLPRE
+475 EELTLPRE

-488 FSNPEET
+488 FSDSKET
-495 STITGL
+495 NIITGL
-501 TQGILHSLTDS
+501 TQGTLHSLTDS

-523 EIQRE
+523 EMQRE
-528 YNCWN
+528 YNCWE
-533 GTVGYTEINSIR
+533 GTVGYTDVNSVK
-545 LKDGDMIYST
+545 LKNGDMIYST

-562 QYTGFW
+562 QYTGFQ
-568 IQYDYFY
+568 IQYDYLY

-587 VELLGSIMMSQIFRK
+587 VELLGGIMLSQIFRK
-602 GNKRTAKAMF
+602 GNKRTAKALF
-612 HKMLLSRN
+612 NKMLLSRN

>member
-1 MINDIISSNYKT
+1 
-13 HKKGDFMETED
+13 METED
-24 YLKKQLLEIKRLE
+24 YLKKQLLEIKDLKTR
-37 MEIKEDRK
+37 IKENRER
-45 ILQMSDEELTFSIE
+45 LQVSDEEITFLE
-59 IAEKSHHELCENHR
+59 ADDERSHHERCEEYRN
-73 KWINSLIET
+73 WINELTESMI
-82 TTKNLEEEIAK
+82 KNLEGKIDK
-93 LRTMCSFDTKP
+93 LRTMCSFDTEQ
-104 LIEFIKDTLAIIEKE
+104 LVEFIKDILTMIEKE

-130 YIVSSSNKKPI
+130 YILSSLNKHPI
-141 ILKEQETTDILKD
+141 ILKDQETTDILKD
-154 ELLSKN
+154 GLLSKN
-160 DEYPYLSQILRDA
+160 DEYPYLSQILKDA
-173 INHKWENSYRN
+173 INHKCQNSYRN
-184 SEQIL
+184 SSQIL
-189 NYIRET
+189 NYIREM
-195 LPIDYSELV
+195 LPINYSELV
-204 TGKSLAISSEEIAL
+204 TGKSLSISSEEVAL

-268 QNISTETL
+268 PNISTETL

-335 TQEEEEEIK
+335 TSEEEEEIK

-369 KVRPFHNYK
+369 KVKPFYNYK
-378 FPHDIEEIRKALN
+378 FPHDIEEIKEAFN

-397 FDKIREDKTLQLNPT
+397 FDKIREDKTLQLDPT
-412 PLNIRAKEINEKL
+412 PLNVRAKEINDKL
-425 TVRNIHQLFMM
+425 TERNIHRLFMM
-436 PVTTP
+436 PATTP
-441 LEQYLRQMIFSQLD
+441 LEQYLRQIIFSQLD
-455 FVRIEKKTG
+455 FVRIERKTET
-464 ITRKEVEKSLT
+464 TRKEVENSLT
-475 VELTLPRE
+475 EELTLPKE

-488 FSNPEET
+488 FSDSKET
-495 STITGL
+495 NIITGL
-501 TQGILHSLTDS
+501 TQGTLHSLTDS

-523 EIQRE
+523 EMQRE
-528 YNCWN
+528 YNCWE
-533 GTVGYTEINSIR
+533 GTVGYTDVNSVK
-545 LKDGDMIYST
+545 LKNGDMIYST

-562 QYTGFW
+562 QYTGFQ

-587 VELLGSIMMSQIFRK
+587 VELLGGIMMSQIFRK

-635 WDTFTDGRKERFEE
+635 WDAFTDGRKERFEE

>member
-1 MINDIISSNYKT
+1 
-13 HKKGDFMETED
+13 METED
-24 YLKKQLLEIKRLE
+24 YLKKQLLEIKDLKTR
-37 MEIKEDRK
+37 IKENRER
-45 ILQMSDEELTFSIE
+45 LQVSDEEITFLEADDERSD
-59 IAEKSHHELCENHR
+59 HERCEEYRN
-73 KWINSLIET
+73 WINELTESMI
-82 TTKNLEEEIAK
+82 KNLEGKIDK
-93 LRTMCSFDTKP
+93 LRTMCSFDTEQ
-104 LIEFIKDTLAIIEKE
+104 LVEFIKDILTMIEKE

-130 YIVSSSNKKPI
+130 YILSSLNKHPI
-141 ILKEQETTDILKD
+141 ILKDQETTDILKD
-154 ELLSKN
+154 GLLSKN
-160 DEYPYLSQILRDA
+160 DEYPYLSQILKDA
-173 INHKWENSYRN
+173 INHKCQNSYRN
-184 SEQIL
+184 SSQIL
-189 NYIRET
+189 NYIREM
-195 LPIDYSELV
+195 LPINYSELV
-204 TGKSLAISSEEIAL
+204 TGKSLSISSEEVAL

-268 QNISTETL
+268 PNISTETL
-276 AHWMTKRK
+276 AHWQEKREE
-284 TQKSLGL
+284 QKSLGL

-369 KVRPFHNYK
+369 KVKPFYNYK
-378 FPHDIEEIRKALN
+378 FPHDIEEIKEAFN

-397 FDKIREDKTLQLNPT
+397 FDKIREDKTLQLDPT
-412 PLNIRAKEINEKL
+412 PLNVRAKEINDKL
-425 TVRNIHQLFMM
+425 TERNIHRLFMM
-436 PVTTP
+436 PATTP

-455 FVRIEKKTG
+455 FVRIERKTET
-464 ITRKEVEKSLT
+464 TRKEVENSLT
-475 VELTLPRE
+475 EELTLPKE

-488 FSNPEET
+488 FSDSKET
-495 STITGL
+495 NIITGL
-501 TQGILHSLTDS
+501 TQGTLHSLTDS

-523 EIQRE
+523 EMQRE
-528 YNCWN
+528 YNCWE
-533 GTVGYTEINSIR
+533 GTVGYTDVNSVK
-545 LKDGDMIYST
+545 LKNGDMIYST

-562 QYTGFW
+562 QYTGFQ
-568 IQYDYFY
+568 IQYDYLY

>member
-1 MINDIISSNYKT
+1 
-13 HKKGDFMETED
+13 METED
-24 YLKKQLLEIKRLE
+24 YLKKQLLEIKDLKTR
-37 MEIKEDRK
+37 IKENRER
-45 ILQMSDEELTFSIE
+45 LQVSDEEITFLAADDE
-59 IAEKSHHELCENHR
+59 RSHHERCEEYRN
-73 KWINSLIET
+73 WINELTESMI
-82 TTKNLEEEIAK
+82 KNLEGKIDK
-93 LRTMCSFDTKP
+93 LRTMCSFDTEP
-104 LIEFIKDTLAIIEKE
+104 LVEFIKDILTMIEKE

-130 YIVSSSNKKPI
+130 YILSSSNKYPI
-141 ILKEQETTDILKD
+141 ILKDQETTDILKD
-154 ELLSKN
+154 GLLSKN
-160 DEYPYLSQILRDA
+160 DEYPYLSQILKDA
-173 INHKWENSYRN
+173 INHKYQNSYRN
-184 SEQIL
+184 SSQIL
-189 NYIRET
+189 NYIREM
-195 LPIDYSELV
+195 LPINYSELV
-204 TGKSLAISSEEIAL
+204 TGKSLSISSEEIAL

-246 RLFRDLYQGKYHS
+246 RLFRNLYQGKYHS

-268 QNISTETL
+268 PNISTETL

-329 HTQTPP
+329 HTQTPL
-335 TQEEEEEIK
+335 TSEEEEEIK

-359 SREVNKAVNV
+359 AREVNKAVNV
-369 KVRPFHNYK
+369 KVKPFYNYK
-378 FPHDIEEIRKALN
+378 FPHDIEEIKEAFN

-397 FDKIREDKTLQLNPT
+397 FDKIREDKTLQLDPT
-412 PLNIRAKEINEKL
+412 PLNIRAKEINDKL
-425 TVRNIHQLFMM
+425 TERNIHRLFMM
-436 PVTTP
+436 PATTP

-455 FVRIEKKTG
+455 FVRIERKTET
-464 ITRKEVEKSLT
+464 TRKEVENSLT
-475 VELTLPRE
+475 EELTLPRE

-488 FSNPEET
+488 FSDSKET
-495 STITGL
+495 NIITGL
-501 TQGILHSLTDS
+501 TQGTLHSLTDS

-523 EIQRE
+523 ELQRE
-528 YNCWN
+528 YNCWE
-533 GTVGYTEINSIR
+533 GTVGYTDVNSIK
-545 LKDGDMIYST
+545 LKNGDRIYST

-562 QYTGFW
+562 QYTGFQ
-568 IQYDYFY
+568 IQYDYLY

-587 VELLGSIMMSQIFRK
+587 VELLGGIMLSQIFRK

>member
-1 MINDIISSNYKT
+1 
-13 HKKGDFMETED
+13 METED
-24 YLKKQLLEIKRLE
+24 YLKKQLLEIKDLKTR
-37 MEIKEDRK
+37 IKENRER
-45 ILQMSDEELTFSIE
+45 LQVSDEEITFLAADDE
-59 IAEKSHHELCENHR
+59 RSHHERCEEYRN
-73 KWINSLIET
+73 WINELTESMI
-82 TTKNLEEEIAK
+82 KNLEGKIDK
-93 LRTMCSFDTKP
+93 LRTMCSFDTEP
-104 LIEFIKDTLAIIEKE
+104 LVEFIKDILTMIEKE

-130 YIVSSSNKKPI
+130 YILSSSNKYPI
-141 ILKEQETTDILKD
+141 ILKDQETTDILKD
-154 ELLSKN
+154 GLLSKN
-160 DEYPYLSQILRDA
+160 DEYPYLSQILKDA
-173 INHKWENSYRN
+173 INHKYQNSYRN
-184 SEQIL
+184 SSQIL
-189 NYIRET
+189 NYIREM
-195 LPIDYSELV
+195 LPINYSELV
-204 TGKSLAISSEEIAL
+204 TGKSLSISSEEVAL

-268 QNISTETL
+268 PNISTETL

-335 TQEEEEEIK
+335 TSEEEEEIK

-359 SREVNKAVNV
+359 AREVNKAVNV
-369 KVRPFHNYK
+369 KVKPFYNYK

-397 FDKIREDKTLQLNPT
+397 FDKIREDKTLQLDPT
-412 PLNIRAKEINEKL
+412 PLNVRAKEINDKL
-425 TVRNIHQLFMM
+425 TERNIHRLFMM
-436 PVTTP
+436 PATTP

-455 FVRIEKKTG
+455 FVRIERKTET
-464 ITRKEVEKSLT
+464 TRKEVEKSLT
-475 VELTLPRE
+475 EELTLPRE

-488 FSNPEET
+488 FSDSKET
-495 STITGL
+495 NIITGL
-501 TQGILHSLTDS
+501 TQGTLHSLTDS

-523 EIQRE
+523 EMQRE
-528 YNCWN
+528 YNCWE
-533 GTVGYTEINSIR
+533 GTVGYTDVNSVK
-545 LKDGDMIYST
+545 LKNGDMIYST

-562 QYTGFW
+562 QYTGFQ
-568 IQYDYFY
+568 IQYDYLY

-587 VELLGSIMMSQIFRK
+587 VELLGGIMLSQIFRK
-602 GNKRTAKAMF
+602 GNKRTAKALF

>member
-1 MINDIISSNYKT
+1 
-13 HKKGDFMETED
+13 METED
-24 YLKKQLLEIKRLE
+24 YLKKQLLEIKDLKTR
-37 MEIKEDRK
+37 IKENRER
-45 ILQMSDEELTFSIE
+45 LQVSDEEITFLAADDE
-59 IAEKSHHELCENHR
+59 RSHHERCEEYRN
-73 KWINSLIET
+73 WINELTESMI
-82 TTKNLEEEIAK
+82 KNLEGKIDK
-93 LRTMCSFDTKP
+93 LRTMCSFDTEP
-104 LIEFIKDTLAIIEKE
+104 LVEFIKDILTMIEKE

-130 YIVSSSNKKPI
+130 YILSSSNKYPI
-141 ILKEQETTDILKD
+141 ILKDQETTDILKD
-154 ELLSKN
+154 GLLSKN
-160 DEYPYLSQILRDA
+160 DEYPYLSQILKDA
-173 INHKWENSYRN
+173 INHKYQNSYRN
-184 SEQIL
+184 SSQIL
-189 NYIRET
+189 NYIREM
-195 LPIDYSELV
+195 LPINYSELV
-204 TGKSLAISSEEIAL
+204 TGKSLSISSEEVAL

-268 QNISTETL
+268 PNISTETL

-335 TQEEEEEIK
+335 TSEEEEEIK

-359 SREVNKAVNV
+359 AREVNKAVNV
-369 KVRPFHNYK
+369 KVKPFYNYK
-378 FPHDIEEIRKALN
+378 FPHDIEEIKEAFN

-397 FDKIREDKTLQLNPT
+397 FDKIREDKTLQLDPT
-412 PLNIRAKEINEKL
+412 PLNVRAKEINDKL
-425 TVRNIHQLFMM
+425 TERNIHRLFMM
-436 PVTTP
+436 PATTP

-455 FVRIEKKTG
+455 FVRIERKTET
-464 ITRKEVEKSLT
+464 TRKEVEKSLT
-475 VELTLPRE
+475 EELTLPRE

-488 FSNPEET
+488 FSDSKET
-495 STITGL
+495 NIITGL
-501 TQGILHSLTDS
+501 TQGTLHSLTDS

-528 YNCWN
+528 YNCWE
-533 GTVGYTEINSIR
+533 GTVGYTDVNSVK
-545 LKDGDMIYST
+545 LKNRDMIYST

-562 QYTGFW
+562 QYTGFQ
-568 IQYDYFY
+568 IQYDYLY

-587 VELLGSIMMSQIFRK
+587 VELLGGIMLSQIFRK
-602 GNKRTAKAMF
+602 GNKRTAKALF

>member
-1 MINDIISSNYKT
+1 
-13 HKKGDFMETED
+13 METED
-24 YLKKQLLEIKRLE
+24 YLKKQLIEIKDLKTR
-37 MEIKEDRK
+37 IKENRER
-45 ILQMSDEELTFSIE
+45 LQVSDEEITFLAADDE
-59 IAEKSHHELCENHR
+59 RSHHERCEEYRN
-73 KWINSLIET
+73 WINELMESMI
-82 TTKNLEEEIAK
+82 KNLEGKIDK
-93 LRTMCSFDTKP
+93 LRTMCSFDTEP
-104 LIEFIKDTLAIIEKE
+104 LVEFIKDILTMIEKE

-130 YIVSSSNKKPI
+130 YILSSSNKYPI
-141 ILKEQETTDILKD
+141 ILKDQETTDILKD
-154 ELLSKN
+154 GLLSKN
-160 DEYPYLSQILRDA
+160 DEYPYLSQILKDA
-173 INHKWENSYRN
+173 INHKYQNSYRN
-184 SEQIL
+184 SSQIL
-189 NYIRET
+189 NYIREM
-195 LPIDYSELV
+195 LPINYSELV
-204 TGKSLAISSEEIAL
+204 TGKSLSISSEEIAL

-259 LFEQSYWFG
+259 LFEQNYWFG
-268 QNISTETL
+268 PNISTETL

-335 TQEEEEEIK
+335 TSEEEEEIK

-369 KVRPFHNYK
+369 KVKPFYNYK
-378 FPHDIEEIRKALN
+378 FPHDIEEIKEAFN

-397 FDKIREDKTLQLNPT
+397 FDKIREDKTLQLDTT
-412 PLNIRAKEINEKL
+412 PLNVRAKEINDKL
-425 TVRNIHQLFMM
+425 TERNIHRLFMM
-436 PVTTP
+436 PATTP

-455 FVRIEKKTG
+455 FVRIERKTET
-464 ITRKEVEKSLT
+464 TRKEVENSLT
-475 VELTLPRE
+475 EELTLPRE

-488 FSNPEET
+488 FSDSKET
-495 STITGL
+495 NIITGL
-501 TQGILHSLTDS
+501 TQGTLYSLTDS

-523 EIQRE
+523 EMQRE
-528 YNCWN
+528 YNCWE
-533 GTVGYTEINSIR
+533 GTVGYTDVNSIK
-545 LKDGDMIYST
+545 LKNGDRIYST

-562 QYTGFW
+562 QYTGFQ
-568 IQYDYFY
+568 IQYDYLY

-587 VELLGSIMMSQIFRK
+587 VELLGGIMLSQIFRK

>member
-1 MINDIISSNYKT
+1 
-13 HKKGDFMETED
+13 METED
-24 YLKKQLLEIKRLE
+24 YLKKQLLEIKDLKTR
-37 MEIKEDRK
+37 IKENRER
-45 ILQMSDEELTFSIE
+45 LQVSDGEITFLAADDE
-59 IAEKSHHELCENHR
+59 RSHHERCEEYRN
-73 KWINSLIET
+73 WINELTESMI
-82 TTKNLEEEIAK
+82 KNLEGKIDR
-93 LRTMCSFDTKP
+93 LRTMCSFDTEQ
-104 LIEFIKDTLAIIEKE
+104 LVEFIKDTLTMIEKE

-130 YIVSSSNKKPI
+130 YILSSSNKHPI
-141 ILKEQETTDILKD
+141 ILKDQETTDILKD
-154 ELLSKN
+154 GLLSKN
-160 DEYPYLSQILRDA
+160 DEYPYLSQILKDA
-173 INHKWENSYRN
+173 INHKCQNSYRN
-184 SEQIL
+184 SSQIL
-189 NYIRET
+189 NYIREM
-195 LPIDYSELV
+195 LPINYSELV
-204 TGKSLAISSEEIAL
+204 TGKSLSISSEEVAL

-268 QNISTETL
+268 PNISTETL
-276 AHWMTKRK
+276 AHWQEKREE
-284 TQKSLGL
+284 QKSLGL

-335 TQEEEEEIK
+335 TSEEEEEIK

-369 KVRPFHNYK
+369 KVKPFYNYK
-378 FPHDIEEIRKALN
+378 FPHDIEEIKEAFN

-397 FDKIREDKTLQLNPT
+397 FDKIREDKTLQLDPT
-412 PLNIRAKEINEKL
+412 PLNVRAKEINDKL
-425 TVRNIHQLFMM
+425 TERNIHRLFMM
-436 PVTTP
+436 PATTP

-455 FVRIEKKTG
+455 FVRIERKTET
-464 ITRKEVEKSLT
+464 TRKEVENSLT
-475 VELTLPRE
+475 EELTLPRE

-488 FSNPEET
+488 FSDSKET
-495 STITGL
+495 NIITGL
-501 TQGILHSLTDS
+501 TQGTLHSLTDS

-523 EIQRE
+523 EMQRE
-528 YNCWN
+528 YNCWE
-533 GTVGYTEINSIR
+533 GTVGYTDVNSVK
-545 LKDGDMIYST
+545 LKNGDMIYST

-562 QYTGFW
+562 QYTGFQ
-568 IQYDYFY
+568 IQYDYLY

-587 VELLGSIMMSQIFRK
+587 VELLGGIMLSQIFRK
-602 GNKRTAKAMF
+602 GNKRTAKALF

>member
-1 MINDIISSNYKT
+1 
-13 HKKGDFMETED
+13 METED
-24 YLKKQLLEIKRLE
+24 YLKKQLLEIKDLKTR
-37 MEIKEDRK
+37 IKENRER
-45 ILQMSDEELTFSIE
+45 LQVSDEEITFLAADDE
-59 IAEKSHHELCENHR
+59 RSHHERCEEYRN
-73 KWINSLIET
+73 WINELTESMI
-82 TTKNLEEEIAK
+82 KNLEGKIDK
-93 LRTMCSFDTKP
+93 LRTMCSFDTEP
-104 LIEFIKDTLAIIEKE
+104 LVEFIKDILTMIEKE

-130 YIVSSSNKKPI
+130 YILSSSNKHPI
-141 ILKEQETTDILKD
+141 ILKDQETTDILKD
-154 ELLSKN
+154 GLLSKN
-160 DEYPYLSQILRDA
+160 DEYPYLSQILKDA
-173 INHKWENSYRN
+173 INHKYQNSYRN
-184 SEQIL
+184 SSQIL
-189 NYIRET
+189 NYIREM
-195 LPIDYSELV
+195 LPINYSELV
-204 TGKSLAISSEEIAL
+204 TGKSLSISSEEVAL

-268 QNISTETL
+268 PNISTETL
-276 AHWMTKRK
+276 AHWQEKREE
-284 TQKSLGL
+284 QKSLGL

-369 KVRPFHNYK
+369 KVKPFHNYK

-455 FVRIEKKTG
+455 FVRIERKTET
-464 ITRKEVEKSLT
+464 TRKEVENSLT
-475 VELTLPRE
+475 EELTLPRE

-488 FSNPEET
+488 FSDSKET
-495 STITGL
+495 NIITGL
-501 TQGILHSLTDS
+501 TQGTLHSLTDS

-523 EIQRE
+523 EMQRE
-528 YNCWN
+528 YNCWE
-533 GTVGYTEINSIR
+533 GTVGYTDVNSVR
-545 LKDGDMIYST
+545 LKNGDMIYST

-562 QYTGFW
+562 QYTGFQ
-568 IQYDYFY
+568 IQYDYLY

-587 VELLGSIMMSQIFRK
+587 VELLGGIMLSQIFRK

>member
-1 MINDIISSNYKT
+1 
-13 HKKGDFMETED
+13 METED
-24 YLKKQLLEIKRLE
+24 YLKKQLLEIKDLKTR
-37 MEIKEDRK
+37 IKENRER
-45 ILQMSDEELTFSIE
+45 LQVSDEEITFLAADDE
-59 IAEKSHHELCENHR
+59 RSHHERCEEYRN
-73 KWINSLIET
+73 WINELTESMI
-82 TTKNLEEEIAK
+82 KNLEGKIDK
-93 LRTMCSFDTKP
+93 LRTMCSFDTEP
-104 LIEFIKDTLAIIEKE
+104 LVEFIKDILTMIEKE

-130 YIVSSSNKKPI
+130 YILSSSNKYPI
-141 ILKEQETTDILKD
+141 ILKDQETTDILKD
-154 ELLSKN
+154 GLLSKN
-160 DEYPYLSQILRDA
+160 DEYPYLSQILKDA
-173 INHKWENSYRN
+173 INHKYQNSYRN
-184 SEQIL
+184 SSQIL
-189 NYIRET
+189 NYIREM
-195 LPIDYSELV
+195 LPINYSELV
-204 TGKSLAISSEEIAL
+204 TGKSLSISSEEVAL

-268 QNISTETL
+268 PNISTETL

-335 TQEEEEEIK
+335 TSEEEEEIK

-369 KVRPFHNYK
+369 KVKPFYNYK
-378 FPHDIEEIRKALN
+378 FPHDIEEIKEAFN

-397 FDKIREDKTLQLNPT
+397 FDKIREDKTLQLDPT
-412 PLNIRAKEINEKL
+412 PLNVRAKEINDKL
-425 TVRNIHQLFMM
+425 TERNIHRLFMM
-436 PVTTP
+436 PATTP

-455 FVRIEKKTG
+455 FVRIERKTET
-464 ITRKEVEKSLT
+464 TRKEVENSLT
-475 VELTLPRE
+475 EELTLPRE

-488 FSNPEET
+488 FSDSKET
-495 STITGL
+495 NIITGL
-501 TQGILHSLTDS
+501 TQGTLHSLTDS

-523 EIQRE
+523 EMQRE
-528 YNCWN
+528 YNCWE
-533 GTVGYTEINSIR
+533 GTVGYTDVNSVK
-545 LKDGDMIYST
+545 LKNGDMIYST

-562 QYTGFW
+562 QYTGFQ
-568 IQYDYFY
+568 IQYDYLY

-587 VELLGSIMMSQIFRK
+587 VELLGGIMLSQIFRK
-602 GNKRTAKAMF
+602 GNKRTAKALF

>member
-1 MINDIISSNYKT
+1 
-13 HKKGDFMETED
+13 METED
-24 YLKKQLLEIKRLE
+24 YLKKQLLEIKDLKTR
-37 MEIKEDRK
+37 IKENRER
-45 ILQMSDEELTFSIE
+45 LQVSDEEITFLAADDE
-59 IAEKSHHELCENHR
+59 RSHHERCEEYRN
-73 KWINSLIET
+73 WINELTESMI
-82 TTKNLEEEIAK
+82 KNLEGKIDK
-93 LRTMCSFDTKP
+93 LRTMCSFDTEP
-104 LIEFIKDTLAIIEKE
+104 LVEFIKDILTMIEKE

-154 ELLSKN
+154 GLLSKN
-160 DEYPYLSQILRDA
+160 DEYPYLSQILKDA
-173 INHKWENSYRN
+173 INHKYQNSYRN
-184 SEQIL
+184 SSQIL
-189 NYIRET
+189 NYIREM
-195 LPIDYSELV
+195 LPINYSELV
-204 TGKSLAISSEEIAL
+204 TGKSLSISSEEVAL

-246 RLFRDLYQGKYHS
+246 QLFRNLYQGKYHS
-259 LFEQSYWFG
+259 LFNQNYWFG
-268 QNISTETL
+268 PSVSTETL
-276 AHWMTKRK
+276 AHWQEKREE
-284 TQKSLGL
+284 QKSLGL
-291 PTQEITLENYIV
+291 PTQEITIKNYIV
-303 YAKLDEILKHTEY
+303 YANLDEILKQINR
-316 IKENGQYYISLNG
+316 IKEKGEYHISLNG
-329 HTQTPP
+329 HIQTPP
-335 TQEEEEEIK
+335 TPEEEEEIK
-344 KITQEVLSRNFTWRE
+344 KLAQEVISRNFTWRE
-359 SREVNKAVNV
+359 AREVNKAVNV

-397 FDKIREDKTLQLNPT
+397 FDKIREDKTLQLDTT
-412 PLNIRAKEINEKL
+412 PLNVRAKEINDKL
-425 TVRNIHQLFMM
+425 TERNIHRLFMM
-436 PVTTP
+436 PATTP

-455 FVRIEKKTG
+455 FVRIERKTET
-464 ITRKEVEKSLT
+464 TRKEVENSLT
-475 VELTLPRE
+475 EELTLPKE

-488 FSNPEET
+488 FSNPQET
-495 STITGL
+495 NIITGL
-501 TQGILHSLTDS
+501 TQGTLHSLTDS

-523 EIQRE
+523 EMQRE
-528 YNCWN
+528 YNCWE
-533 GTVGYTEINSIR
+533 GTVGYTDVNSVK
-545 LKDGDMIYST
+545 LKNGDMIYST

-562 QYTGFW
+562 QYTGFQ

-587 VELLGSIMMSQIFRK
+587 VELLGGIMMSQIFRK
-602 GNKRTAKAMF
+602 GNKRTAKALF

>member
-1 MINDIISSNYKT
+1 
-13 HKKGDFMETED
+13 METED
-24 YLKKQLLEIKRLE
+24 YLKKQLIEIKDLKTR
-37 MEIKEDRK
+37 IKENRER
-45 ILQMSDEELTFSIE
+45 LQVSDEEITFLAADDE
-59 IAEKSHHELCENHR
+59 RSHHERCEEYRN
-73 KWINSLIET
+73 WINELTESMI
-82 TTKNLEEEIAK
+82 KNLEGKIDK
-93 LRTMCSFDTKP
+93 LRTMCSFDTEQ
-104 LIEFIKDTLAIIEKE
+104 LVEFIKDILTMIEKE

-130 YIVSSSNKKPI
+130 YILSSSNKHPI
-141 ILKEQETTDILKD
+141 ILKDQETTDILKD
-154 ELLSKN
+154 GLLSKN
-160 DEYPYLSQILRDA
+160 DEYPYLSQILKDA
-173 INHKWENSYRN
+173 INHKCQNSYRN
-184 SEQIL
+184 SSQIL
-189 NYIRET
+189 NYIREM
-195 LPIDYSELV
+195 LPINYSELV
-204 TGKSLAISSEEIAL
+204 TGKSLSISSEEIAL

-246 RLFRDLYQGKYHS
+246 RLFKDLYQGKYHS

-268 QNISTETL
+268 PNISTETL

-329 HTQTPP
+329 HTQTPL
-335 TQEEEEEIK
+335 TSEEEEEIK

-359 SREVNKAVNV
+359 AREVNKAVNV
-369 KVRPFHNYK
+369 KVKPFYNYK
-378 FPHDIEEIRKALN
+378 FPHDIEEIKEAFN

-397 FDKIREDKTLQLNPT
+397 FDKIREDKTLQLDPT
-412 PLNIRAKEINEKL
+412 PLNVRAKEINDKL
-425 TVRNIHQLFMM
+425 TERNIHRLFMM
-436 PVTTP
+436 PATTP

-455 FVRIEKKTG
+455 FVRIERKTET
-464 ITRKEVEKSLT
+464 TRKEVENSLT
-475 VELTLPRE
+475 EELTLPRE

-488 FSNPEET
+488 FSDSKET
-495 STITGL
+495 NIITGL
-501 TQGILHSLTDS
+501 TQGTLHSLTDS

-523 EIQRE
+523 EMQRE
-528 YNCWN
+528 YNCWE
-533 GTVGYTEINSIR
+533 GTVGYTDVNSIK
-545 LKDGDMIYST
+545 LKNGDRIYST

-562 QYTGFW
+562 QYTGFQ
-568 IQYDYFY
+568 IQYDYLY

-587 VELLGSIMMSQIFRK
+587 VELLGGIMLSQIFRK

-671 PNLSITTPAEK
+671 PNLSITTPTEK

>member
-1 MINDIISSNYKT
+1 
-13 HKKGDFMETED
+13 METED
-24 YLKKQLLEIKRLE
+24 YLKKQLIEIKDLKTR
-37 MEIKEDRK
+37 IKENRER
-45 ILQMSDEELTFSIE
+45 LQVSDEEITFLAADDE
-59 IAEKSHHELCENHR
+59 RSHHERCEEYRN
-73 KWINSLIET
+73 WINELTESMI
-82 TTKNLEEEIAK
+82 KNLEGKIDK
-93 LRTMCSFDTKP
+93 LRTMCSFDTEP
-104 LIEFIKDTLAIIEKE
+104 LVEFIKDILTMIEKE

-130 YIVSSSNKKPI
+130 YILSSSNKHPI
-141 ILKEQETTDILKD
+141 ILKDQETTDILKD
-154 ELLSKN
+154 GLLSKN
-160 DEYPYLSQILRDA
+160 DEYPYLSQILKDA
-173 INHKWENSYRN
+173 INHKCQNSYRN
-184 SEQIL
+184 SSQIL
-189 NYIRET
+189 NYIREV
-195 LPIDYSELV
+195 LPINYSELV
-204 TGKSLAISSEEIAL
+204 TGKSLSISSEEIAL

-268 QNISTETL
+268 PNISTETL

-335 TQEEEEEIK
+335 TSEEEEEIK

-378 FPHDIEEIRKALN
+378 FPHDIEEIKEAFN

-397 FDKIREDKTLQLNPT
+397 FDKIREDKTLQLDPT
-412 PLNIRAKEINEKL
+412 PLNVRAKEINDKL
-425 TVRNIHQLFMM
+425 TERNIHRLFMM
-436 PVTTP
+436 PATTP

-455 FVRIEKKTG
+455 FVRIERKTET
-464 ITRKEVEKSLT
+464 TRKEVENSLT
-475 VELTLPRE
+475 EELTLPRE

-488 FSNPEET
+488 FSDSKET
-495 STITGL
+495 NIITGL
-501 TQGILHSLTDS
+501 TQGTLHSLTDS

-523 EIQRE
+523 EMQRE
-528 YNCWN
+528 YNCWE
-533 GTVGYTEINSIR
+533 GTVGYTDVNSVK
-545 LKDGDMIYST
+545 LKNGDMIYST

-562 QYTGFW
+562 QYTGFQ

-587 VELLGSIMMSQIFRK
+587 VELLGGIMMSQIFRK

-635 WDTFTDGRKERFEE
+635 WDAFTDGRKERFEE

-671 PNLSITTPAEK
+671 PNLSITTPTEK

>member
-1 MINDIISSNYKT
+1 
-13 HKKGDFMETED
+13 METED
-24 YLKKQLLEIKRLE
+24 YLKKQLLEIKDLKTR
-37 MEIKEDRK
+37 IKENRER
-45 ILQMSDEELTFSIE
+45 LQVSDEEITFLAADDE
-59 IAEKSHHELCENHR
+59 RSHHERCEEYRN
-73 KWINSLIET
+73 WINELTESMI
-82 TTKNLEEEIAK
+82 KNLEGKIDK
-93 LRTMCSFDTKP
+93 LRTMCSFDTEP
-104 LIEFIKDTLAIIEKE
+104 LVEFIKDILTMIEKE

-130 YIVSSSNKKPI
+130 YILSSSNKYPI
-141 ILKEQETTDILKD
+141 ILKDQETTDILKD
-154 ELLSKN
+154 GLLSKN
-160 DEYPYLSQILRDA
+160 DECPYLSQILKDA
-173 INHKWENSYRN
+173 INHKCQNSYRN
-184 SEQIL
+184 SSQIL
-189 NYIRET
+189 NYIREM
-195 LPIDYSELV
+195 LPINYSELV
-204 TGKSLAISSEEIAL
+204 TGKSLSISSEEIAL

-268 QNISTETL
+268 PNISTETL

-335 TQEEEEEIK
+335 TSEEEEEIK

-359 SREVNKAVNV
+359 AREVNKAVNV
-369 KVRPFHNYK
+369 KVKPFYNYK
-378 FPHDIEEIRKALN
+378 FPHDIEEIKEAFN

-397 FDKIREDKTLQLNPT
+397 FDKIREDKTLQLDPT
-412 PLNIRAKEINEKL
+412 PLNVRAKEINDKL
-425 TVRNIHQLFMM
+425 TERNIHRLFMM
-436 PVTTP
+436 PATTP

-455 FVRIEKKTG
+455 FVRIERKTET
-464 ITRKEVEKSLT
+464 TRKEVEKSLT
-475 VELTLPRE
+475 EELSLPRE

-488 FSNPEET
+488 FSDSKET
-495 STITGL
+495 NIITGL
-501 TQGILHSLTDS
+501 TQGTLHSLTDS

-523 EIQRE
+523 EMQRE
-528 YNCWN
+528 YNCWE
-533 GTVGYTEINSIR
+533 GTVGYTDVNSVK
-545 LKDGDMIYST
+545 LKNGDMIYST

-562 QYTGFW
+562 QYTGFQ
-568 IQYDYFY
+568 IQYDYLY

-587 VELLGSIMMSQIFRK
+587 VELLGGIMLSQIFRK
-602 GNKRTAKAMF
+602 GNKRTAKALF

>member
-1 MINDIISSNYKT
+1 
-13 HKKGDFMETED
+13 METED
-24 YLKKQLLEIKRLE
+24 YLKKQLIEIKDLKTR
-37 MEIKEDRK
+37 IKENRER
-45 ILQMSDEELTFSIE
+45 LQVSDEEITFLAADDE
-59 IAEKSHHELCENHR
+59 RSHHERCEEYRN
-73 KWINSLIET
+73 WINELTESMI
-82 TTKNLEEEIAK
+82 KNLEGKIDK
-93 LRTMCSFDTKP
+93 LRTMCSFDTEP
-104 LIEFIKDTLAIIEKE
+104 LVEFIKDILTMIEKE

-184 SEQIL
+184 SNQIL

-204 TGKSLAISSEEIAL
+204 TGKSLAISLEEISL

-223 KDMNGDDD
+223 KDMNGDND

-268 QNISTETL
+268 PNISTETL

-335 TQEEEEEIK
+335 TREEEEEIK

-369 KVRPFHNYK
+369 KVKPFYNYK
-378 FPHDIEEIRKALN
+378 FPHDIEEIKEAFN

-397 FDKIREDKTLQLNPT
+397 FDKIREDKTLQLDTT
-412 PLNIRAKEINEKL
+412 PLNVRAKEINDKL
-425 TVRNIHQLFMM
+425 TERNIHRLFMM
-436 PVTTP
+436 PATTP
-441 LEQYLRQMIFSQLD
+441 LEQYLREMIFSQLD
-455 FVRIEKKTG
+455 FVRIERKTET
-464 ITRKEVEKSLT
+464 TRKEVENSLT
-475 VELTLPRE
+475 EELTLPRE

-488 FSNPEET
+488 FSDSKET
-495 STITGL
+495 NIITGL
-501 TQGILHSLTDS
+501 TQGTLHSLTDS

-523 EIQRE
+523 EMQRE
-528 YNCWN
+528 YNCWE
-533 GTVGYTEINSIR
+533 GTVGYTDVNSIK
-545 LKDGDMIYST
+545 LKNEDRIYST

-562 QYTGFW
+562 QYTGFQ
-568 IQYDYFY
+568 IQYDYLY

-587 VELLGSIMMSQIFRK
+587 VELLGGIMLSQIFRK
-602 GNKRTAKAMF
+602 GNKRTAKAIF

>member
-1 MINDIISSNYKT
+1 
-13 HKKGDFMETED
+13 METED
-24 YLKKQLLEIKRLE
+24 YLKKQLLEIKDLKTR
-37 MEIKEDRK
+37 IKENRER
-45 ILQMSDEELTFSIE
+45 LQVSDEEITFLAADDE
-59 IAEKSHHELCENHR
+59 RSHHERCEEYRN
-73 KWINSLIET
+73 WINELTESMI
-82 TTKNLEEEIAK
+82 KNLEGKIDK
-93 LRTMCSFDTKP
+93 LRTMCSFDTEP
-104 LIEFIKDTLAIIEKE
+104 LVEFIKDTLTMIEKE

-130 YIVSSSNKKPI
+130 YILSSSNKHPI
-141 ILKEQETTDILKD
+141 ILKDQETTDILKD
-154 ELLSKN
+154 GLLSKN
-160 DEYPYLSQILRDA
+160 DEYPYLSQILKDA
-173 INHKWENSYRN
+173 INHKCQNSYRN
-184 SEQIL
+184 SSQIL
-189 NYIRET
+189 NYIREM
-195 LPIDYSELV
+195 LPINYSELV
-204 TGKSLAISSEEIAL
+204 TGKSLSISSEEVAL

-246 RLFRDLYQGKYHS
+246 RLFKDLYQGKYHS

-268 QNISTETL
+268 PNISTETL

-291 PTQEITLENYIV
+291 PTQDITLENYIV

-335 TQEEEEEIK
+335 TSEEEEEIK

-369 KVRPFHNYK
+369 KVKPFYNYK
-378 FPHDIEEIRKALN
+378 FPHDIEEIKEAFN

-397 FDKIREDKTLQLNPT
+397 FDKIREDKTLQLDQT
-412 PLNIRAKEINEKL
+412 PLNVRAKEINDKL
-425 TVRNIHQLFMM
+425 TERNIHRLFMM
-436 PVTTP
+436 PATTP

-455 FVRIEKKTG
+455 FVRIERKTET
-464 ITRKEVEKSLT
+464 TRKEVENSLT
-475 VELTLPRE
+475 EELTLPRE

-488 FSNPEET
+488 FSDSKET
-495 STITGL
+495 NIITGL
-501 TQGILHSLTDS
+501 TQGTLHSLTDS

-523 EIQRE
+523 EMQRE
-528 YNCWN
+528 YNCWE
-533 GTVGYTEINSIR
+533 GTVGYTDVNSIK
-545 LKDGDMIYST
+545 LKNGDRIYST

-562 QYTGFW
+562 QYTGFQ
-568 IQYDYFY
+568 IQYDYLY

-587 VELLGSIMMSQIFRK
+587 VELLGGIMLSQIFRK

-671 PNLSITTPAEK
+671 PNLSITTPTEK

>member
-1 MINDIISSNYKT
+1 
-13 HKKGDFMETED
+13 METED
-24 YLKKQLLEIKRLE
+24 YLKKQLLEIKDLKTR
-37 MEIKEDRK
+37 IKENRER
-45 ILQMSDEELTFSIE
+45 LQVSDEEITFLAADDE
-59 IAEKSHHELCENHR
+59 RSHHERCEEYRN
-73 KWINSLIET
+73 WINELTESMI
-82 TTKNLEEEIAK
+82 KNLEGKIDK
-93 LRTMCSFDTKP
+93 LRTMCSFDTEP
-104 LIEFIKDTLAIIEKE
+104 LVEFIKDILTMIEKE

-130 YIVSSSNKKPI
+130 YILSSSNKYPI
-141 ILKEQETTDILKD
+141 ILKDQETTDILKD
-154 ELLSKN
+154 GLLSKN
-160 DEYPYLSQILRDA
+160 DEYPYLSQILKDA
-173 INHKWENSYRN
+173 INHKYQNSYRN
-184 SEQIL
+184 SSQIL
-189 NYIRET
+189 NYIREM
-195 LPIDYSELV
+195 LPINYSELV
-204 TGKSLAISSEEIAL
+204 TGKSLSISSEEVAL

-268 QNISTETL
+268 PNISTETL

-359 SREVNKAVNV
+359 AREVNKAVNV
-369 KVRPFHNYK
+369 KVKPFYNYK
-378 FPHDIEEIRKALN
+378 FPHDIEEIKEAFH

-412 PLNIRAKEINEKL
+412 PLNVRAKEINDKL
-425 TVRNIHQLFMM
+425 TERNIHRLFMM
-436 PVTTP
+436 PATTP

-455 FVRIEKKTG
+455 FVRIERKTET
-464 ITRKEVEKSLT
+464 TRKEVENSLT
-475 VELTLPRE
+475 EELTLPRE

-488 FSNPEET
+488 FSDSKET
-495 STITGL
+495 NIITGL
-501 TQGILHSLTDS
+501 TQGTLHSLTDS

-523 EIQRE
+523 EMQRE
-528 YNCWN
+528 YNCWE
-533 GTVGYTEINSIR
+533 GTVGYTDVNSIK
-545 LKDGDMIYST
+545 LKNGDRIYST

-562 QYTGFW
+562 QYTGFQ
-568 IQYDYFY
+568 IQYDYLY

-587 VELLGSIMMSQIFRK
+587 VELLGGIMLSQIFRK

-612 HKMLLSRN
+612 HKMLLSKN

-671 PNLSITTPAEK
+671 PNLSITTPTEK

>member
-1 MINDIISSNYKT
+1 MINDIISPNYKT

-45 ILQMSDEELTFSIE
+45 ILQMSDEELTFPIE
-59 IAEKSHHELCENHR
+59 IAEKSHHEQCENHR
-73 KWINSLIET
+73 KWVKSLIEKQM
-82 TTKNLEEEIAK
+82 KNLEDEIGK
-93 LRTMCSFDTKP
+93 LRTMCSFDTKQ
-104 LIEFIKDTLAIIEKE
+104 LIEFIKDILTMIEKE
-119 EYQIKKQEGNY
+119 EYQIKKQNGNY
-130 YIVSSSNKKPI
+130 YILSSSNKKPI

-154 ELLSKN
+154 GLLSKN

-184 SEQIL
+184 SNQIL

-204 TGKSLAISSEEIAL
+204 TGKSLAISLEEISL

-223 KDMNGDDD
+223 KDMNSDDD
-231 SFIWQAYKISREEGQ
+231 SFIWQEYKISRERGQ
-246 RLFRDLYQGKYHS
+246 QLYRDLYQGKYHS
-259 LFEQSYWFG
+259 LFNRSYWFG
-268 QNISTETL
+268 PSVFTKIL
-276 AHWMTKRK
+276 AHWQEQREK
-284 TQKSLGL
+284 QKLLGL

-303 YAKLDEILKHTEY
+303 YANLDGILNHIHRIQERGEY
-316 IKENGQYYISLNG
+316 YVALNG
-329 HTQTPP
+329 YIQTPP
-335 TQEEEEEIK
+335 TPEEEEELK
-344 KITQEVLSRNFTWRE
+344 KLAQEVLSRNFTWRE

-378 FPHDIEEIRKALN
+378 FPHDIEEIKETFN

-412 PLNIRAKEINEKL
+412 PLNRRAKEINEKL

-436 PVTTP
+436 PATTP

-475 VELTLPRE
+475 EELTLPRE

-495 STITGL
+495 SAITGL
-501 TQGILHSLTDS
+501 TQGILHSLTDN
-512 KKIDNI
+512 KKINNI

-555 YCEDIKD
+555 YCENIKD
-562 QYTGFW
+562 QYTRFK
-568 IQYDYFY
+568 IQYNYFY
-575 NNANDLEFVEGC
+575 NHANDLEFVEGC

-602 GNKRTAKAMF
+602 GNKRTAKALF
-612 HKMLLSRN
+612 NKMLLSRN

-671 PNLSITTPAEK
+671 PNLSITTPAKK